1 MYKIGIDARLYS
13 QTGIGV
19 YLRNLLYYLEKITK
33 REVLFYIYLLTDDYN
48 KVKFTNK
55 FFIKR
60 LVHSRWH
67 TVSEQVHFVK
77 TIYQDNLD
85 LMHFTYFSYPVLYK
99 RKFIATIHD
108 TTPLIFKTGKASTR
122 NPLLYEIKFR
132 AFQFIISQ
140 QLKNARLVIT
150 PSKTVK
156 KQLLDIYG
164 TGYKNKIKP
173 IYEGVDYELKDVERR
188 HSGKRPSENEGA
200 RPESR
205 QRFWSR
211 PTIRRTPQNDSRLTK
226 PFFIY
231 VGNFYPHK
239 NIENLLMAFAKVK
252 TDAKLMLIGPD
263 DFFAKRLYR
272 YIDITIL
279 DRVIFYHNP
288 SREDLLFFYK
298 NALALIHPSLSE
310 GFGLPLVEA
319 VYFNL
324 PIIASNIE
332 VFTELLNKKYIS
344 FDPLSIVDMTE
355 KINFF
360 LQKKQ
365 KPRYGNLLNKF
376 SFENLTNKTFNLYQQ
391 IIFKQ
396 KED

>member
-33 REVLFYIYLLTDDYN
+33 REVLFYIYLLPDDYN
-48 KVKFTNK
+48 KVQFADK
-55 FFIKR
+55 FFVKK
-60 LVHSRWH
+60 LVYSRWH
-67 TVSEQVHFVK
+67 TVSEQVYFAN
-77 TIYQDNLD
+77 TIYKDNLD

-108 TTPLIFKTGKASTR
+108 STPLIFKTGKASTK

-132 AFQFIISQ
+132 AFQFVISQ
-140 QLKNARLVIT
+140 QLKNAELVIT
-150 PSKTVK
+150 PTKAVK

-164 TGYKNKIKP
+164 TSYENKIKP
-173 IYEGVDYELKDVERR
+173 IYEGVDYEFTDVERR

-200 RPESR
+200 RPESK

-211 PTIRRTPQNDSRLTK
+211 RFAPPQNDSRLTK

-239 NIENLLMAFAKVK
+239 NVENLIKAFSKIRTKVK
-252 TDAKLMLIGPD
+252 LVLIGPD
-263 DFFAKRLYR
+263 DYFAGKLYR
-272 YIDITIL
+272 CIDTLIQ
-279 DRVIFYHNP
+279 DRIIFYHNA
-288 SREDLLFFYK
+288 SREDLVFFYK
-298 NALALIHPSLSE
+298 NAVALIHPSLSE

-332 VFTELLNKKYIS
+332 VFRELLGKKYLS
-344 FDPLSIVDMTE
+344 FNPLSIKDIEDKIKLFLSQKVNVDYSDIL
-355 KINFF
+355 K
-360 LQKKQ
+360 
-365 KPRYGNLLNKF
+365 KF
-376 SFENLTNKTFNLYQQ
+376 SFERMTKE
-391 IIFKQ
+391 IFQVYLNILKV
-396 KED
+396 